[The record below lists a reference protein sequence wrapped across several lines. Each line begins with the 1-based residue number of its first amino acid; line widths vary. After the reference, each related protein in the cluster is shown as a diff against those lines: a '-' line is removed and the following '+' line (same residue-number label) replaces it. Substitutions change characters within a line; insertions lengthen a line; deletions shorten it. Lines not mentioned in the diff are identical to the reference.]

1 MSQSARA
8 SPTVKERNRRD
19 FDDIG
24 KATEAAMARVSSA
37 RSRLEAQRKAK
48 SMPNTPVDAF
58 GGGFGVDSGTRTG
71 RFSGAEDVGGT
82 RLDFLKVI
90 DEEER
95 GTQSEAKVEDAVERL
110 VRQAAEKCEK
120 LAIDGLDV
128 RQAAAKCEKLAI
140 DGLDVEV
147 ANASAARGESTSAPA
162 AVVNQAPALVPAP
175 RDLPKAAPVV
185 VKSAP
190 VKSVEFKPPECYRNS
205 RNSSAAP
212 LDAPIPDNPNDAS
225 PANGDQC
232 VVM

>member
-19 FDDIG
+19 FEDIG

-110 VRQAAEKCEK
+110 VRQA
-120 LAIDGLDV
+120 
-128 RQAAAKCEKLAI
+128 I

-147 ANASAARGESTSAPA
+147 ATASAARGESTSAPA

>member
-19 FDDIG
+19 FEDIG

-128 RQAAAKCEKLAI
+128 
-140 DGLDVEV
+140 EV
-147 ANASAARGESTSAPA
+147 ATASAARGESTSAPA

-175 RDLPKAAPVV
+175 DDLPKAAPVV

-212 LDAPIPDNPNDAS
+212 LDAPIPDNPNDA
-225 PANGDQC
+225 AAATGDQC

>member
-1 MSQSARA
+1 
-8 SPTVKERNRRD
+8 
-19 FDDIG
+19 
-24 KATEAAMARVSSA
+24 
-37 RSRLEAQRKAK
+37 
-48 SMPNTPVDAF
+48 MPNTPVDAF

-95 GTQSEAKVEDAVERL
+95 GTQSEAVERL

-128 RQAAAKCEKLAI
+128 
-140 DGLDVEV
+140 EV
-147 ANASAARGESTSAPA
+147 ATASAARGESTSAPA